1 VTASFG
7 PLDPEVASALGDL
20 ALGAPTP
27 ERPTVADLPALRR
40 RTANVP
46 LPELP
51 AVAAGWRDVRI
62 PGADGAPVVVT
73 IYSPTRA
80 SDRLPWLFW
89 VYGGG
94 WIYPPMY
101 AVDPRLLRWASD
113 LNCVVIAPTYREA
126 PEHPFPAAHEDC
138 WSALQWSVDHAA
150 ALGIDASRL
159 VVGGESAGGAVA
171 AGLALRIRDEGEL
184 ACRGQVLVYPALDD
198 RETPS
203 RQVAGVEVWSGEM
216 HRFAL
221 DCYLGPDRHER
232 EVSPYA
238 APARATDLSGLPPT
252 FIGVGERD
260 VLRDEDLR
268 YAERLR
274 AAAVATELK
283 VYDGAPHAFELLAPD
298 AAISKQLNRDLD
310 AALAGFLS

>member
-1 VTASFG
+1 VTATFG
-7 PLDPEVASALGDL
+7 PLDAEVASALGRL
-20 ALGAPTP
+20 TLGAPAP
-27 ERPTVADLPALRR
+27 ERPTVADLPVLRR

-46 LPELP
+46 APDLPD
-51 AVAAGWRDVRI
+51 VAAEWRDVRI
-62 PGADGAPVVVT
+62 PGADGLQVVAT
-73 IYSPTRA
+73 IYSPARTPVG
-80 SDRLPWLFW
+80 LPWLLW
-89 VYGGG
+89 IYGGG

-113 LNCVVIAPTYREA
+113 LNCVVVAPTYREA
-126 PEHPFPAAHEDC
+126 PEHPFPAAHDDC
-138 WSALQWSVDHAA
+138 WSVLRWSVAHAA

-159 VVGGESAGGAVA
+159 VIGGESAGGAVA
-171 AGLALRIRDEGEL
+171 AGLALRIRDEAYV
-184 ACRGQVLVYPALDD
+184 ACRGQILMYPALDD

-203 RQVAGVEVWSGEM
+203 RQVPNVEVWSGAM

-221 DCYLGPDRHER
+221 DCYLGPDRHQR

-260 VLRDEDLR
+260 VLRDEDIA
-268 YAERLR
+268 YAKRLR
-274 AAAVATELK
+274 AAGVATDLK

-298 AAISKQLNRDLD
+298 AAIAKQFGRDLD
-310 AALAGFLS
+310 AALAGFLA